1 MVRGG
6 LRGLGVRRGARG
18 AATHLSRG
26 EHQPGEALGGRGSA
40 DREAVALRGGGQ
52 LAQGCGRGG
61 GAEHEPGARIP
72 RGPRARAPQVGGIR
86 TLGATRA
93 PADKVTRQ
101 DLILRLISE
110 KELGTQQ
117 GVVKALAE
125 EGVEAAQ
132 ATVSRDLAELGVLK
146 VGNRYLALPHEPGSA
161 GIEVLPSFVLNLV
174 PAQNQVVI
182 HTRDGTAGAVS
193 SVLDRVKGL
202 KVLATI
208 AGQDTVLAIAPDN
221 AAAEEVAG
229 LIADV
234 CRARTR
240 PAGNVE

>member
-1 MVRGG
+1 M
-6 LRGLGVRRGARG
+6 
-18 AATHLSRG
+18 
-26 EHQPGEALGGRGSA
+26 
-40 DREAVALRGGGQ
+40 
-52 LAQGCGRGG
+52 
-61 GAEHEPGARIP
+61 
-72 RGPRARAPQVGGIR
+72 
-86 TLGATRA
+86 GATRA
-93 PADKVTRQ
+93 PVDKATRQ

-110 KELGTQQ
+110 REIGTQQ
-117 GVVKALAE
+117 DVAGALAE
-125 EGVEAAQ
+125 EGIEVAQ

-161 GIEVLPSFVLNLV
+161 GIEVLPSFVLGIA

-202 KVLATI
+202 KVLGTI
-208 AGQDTVLAIAPDN
+208 AGQDTVLAIAPD
-221 AAAEEVAG
+221 AAAATEVSN

-234 CRARTR
+234 CRAKTR

>member
-1 MVRGG
+1 M
-6 LRGLGVRRGARG
+6 
-18 AATHLSRG
+18 
-26 EHQPGEALGGRGSA
+26 E
-40 DREAVALRGGGQ
+40 
-52 LAQGCGRGG
+52 
-61 GAEHEPGARIP
+61 
-72 RGPRARAPQVGGIR
+72 
-86 TLGATRA
+86 ATRA
-93 PADKVTRQ
+93 PVYKATRQ
-101 DLILRLISE
+101 DLILRVITE
-110 KELGTQQ
+110 RELGTQQ
-117 GVVKALAE
+117 GVVEALAE

-161 GIEVLPSFVLNLV
+161 GIEGLPSFVLGIA

-202 KVLATI
+202 KIMGTI
-208 AGQDTVLAIAPDN
+208 AGQDTVLAISPDN
-221 AAAEEVAG
+221 AAAKEVAS

-234 CRARTR
+234 CRARTW